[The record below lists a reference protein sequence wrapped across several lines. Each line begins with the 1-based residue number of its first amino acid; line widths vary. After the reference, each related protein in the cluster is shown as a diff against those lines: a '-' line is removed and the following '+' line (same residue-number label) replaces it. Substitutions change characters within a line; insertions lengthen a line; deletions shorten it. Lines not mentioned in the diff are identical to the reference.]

1 MSSSVGRASFE
12 LDGGREGR
20 VAGRVGSCLPG
31 RFGAF
36 PLVTGA
42 QYHAPLVAVSPPEN
56 GTAAAEL
63 GIGRGDDVPTAGFGV
78 GRKTLLKCDHETHVL
93 CTGRAVLAREVR
105 GNCMDSDVLRTPS
118 S

>member
-20 VAGRVGSCLPG
+20 VAGRVSSRLPG

-42 QYHAPLVAVSPPEN
+42 LSIRRRRAGVLLQN
-56 GTAAAEL
+56 GAACAKLDLIRE
-63 GIGRGDDVPTAGFGV
+63 DNVPTAGV
-78 GRKTLLKCDHETHVL
+78 GK
-93 CTGRAVLAREVR
+93 
-105 GNCMDSDVLRTPS
+105 S
-118 S
+118 